1 MPTSSP
7 PTPTLDQA
15 TTAPHPPSAQVPPVP
30 TSSSPTPTPKPPP
43 TAPHQPSAP
52 DPPVPTSSPP
62 TPTPKPPPLAPHQP
76 SAQVPPVPTSSPPT
90 PTPKP
95 PPTAP
100 HPPSAPDPP
109 VPTSSPPTPTLDQ
122 ATTAP
127 HPPSAQVP
135 PVPTSSSPTP
145 TPEQA
150 ASPFTSQSTMAN
162 GRHVSE
168 AHVRHVLSSFWVPFL
183 QLASISCAVA
193 PYQVVYPQE
202 LSKRWDE
209 FIGSFSNRSCCTYQ
223 FNLVRLSAIAF
234 GVSKVASIKTEH
246 LKTQAGLYNPTLRD
260 NAHLMSARL
269 DQLKCLLSESTGS
282 GAMTKVVDHVHSAIA
297 GAKEGPAKCADT
309 ECVAV
314 HFVHKDCVWVP
325 LTLFGAGR

>member
-1 MPTSSP
+1 MPTSSS
-7 PTPTLDQA
+7 PTPTPKPPP
-15 TTAPHPPSAQVPPVP
+15 TAPHQPSAPDPPVPTTPEQAGTAPHQPSAQVPPVP

-52 DPPVPTSSPP
+52 DPPVPT
-62 TPTPKPPPLAPHQP
+62 TPEQAGTAPHQ
-76 SAQVPPVPTSSPPT
+76 
-90 PTPKP
+90 
-95 PPTAP
+95 
-100 HPPSAPDPP
+100 
-109 VPTSSPPTPTLDQ
+109 
-122 ATTAP
+122 
-127 HPPSAQVP
+127 PSAQVP